1 MSNKKTAKRT
11 KKIKSRQDI
20 TWHYISWLLSHI
32 MGTLIIDDKQFLELL
47 EQLESYVENKIIM
60 DNREITDIYVI
71 VESLPI

>member
-1 MSNKKTAKRT
+1 
-11 KKIKSRQDI
+11 
-20 TWHYISWLLSHI
+20 